1 MTRTPRVAPFSSS
14 ISSQMSLSHP
24 QNEGMAFF
32 CQRLGAGRAYGR
44 SALGRR
50 FEGSEGRGQHAFGVV
65 RPLVQLRLG
74 LAPPPWREL
83 FHIPNFCHPRAA
95 PAGLQAVGP
104 AHVGT
109 VVGVR
114 HELKAPAALGY
125 GDHHRH
131 RPCALTGPIVTEEA
145 IADLATATALPFTAD
160 VLRAPLPHTREIG
173 DEVVDGFRGGSDF
186 DTGFTMHVVY
196 GHKRAPH

>member
-1 MTRTPRVAPFSSS
+1 MGSAIAASSR
-14 ISSQMSLSHP
+14 SLLI
-24 QNEGMAFF
+24 GFF
-32 CQRLGAGRAYGR
+32 GLTTGIKGACGR
-44 SALGRR
+44 SALSRR
-50 FEGSEGRGQHAFGVV
+50 FEGSEGRGQHAFGVA
-65 RPLVQLRLG
+65 RPLVQLCLG

-83 FHIPNFCHPRAA
+83 FHIPNFRHPRAA

-114 HELKAPAALGY
+114 HELKAPAALGPR
-125 GDHHRH
+125 DHHRH
-131 RPCALTGPIVTEEA
+131 GPCALTGPIVTEEA
-145 IADLATATALPFTAD
+145 IADLATATALPFAAD